1 MKEIKKQ
8 VQHIAECLS
17 NPDLFDADCF
27 EDGEVSAFN
36 YLADVLDIEYIVSG
50 DGTYPGARVLV
61 TSGRPD
67 IWINTKDNI
76 VEGYWWNDKHFESYN
91 DELGLDEVLE
101 ELWEC
106 R

>member
-1 MKEIKKQ
+1 MKEIKNQ

-36 YLADVLDIEYIVSG
+36 YLAGVLDIEYIVSG
-50 DGTYPGARVLV
+50 DGTYRGARVLV
-61 TSGRPD
+61 AFGGPN
-67 IWINTKDNI
+67 IWINTKDNT
-76 VEGYWWNDKHFESYN
+76 VEGYWWDDKHIESYN
-91 DELGLDEVLE
+91 DALGLDDVLE

>member
-36 YLADVLDIEYIVSG
+36 YLA
-50 DGTYPGARVLV
+50 T
-61 TSGRPD
+61 
-67 IWINTKDNI
+67 

-101 ELWEC
+101 ELWGC